1 MTSITT
7 TGTSCRPAFWEANH
21 LRSPAIISYF
31 PSKVL
36 LGLTIIGCI
45 TPCSLIE
52 LVNSSKLSLL
62 KFFLGWNLFLIIE
75 LIDILFFIG
84 FESTSPIN
92 EDSPLPFLNY
102 SATVQLL
109 ENEDNTTTVEWT
121 GTFEPRGI
129 EESQAKTIALNMY
142 TNAINGARLE
152 LESN

>member
-1 MTSITT
+1 MTET
-7 TGTSCRPAFWEANH
+7 
-21 LRSPAIISYF
+21 
-31 PSKVL
+31 KVVEKINAPL
-36 LGLTIIGCI
+36 DLVWSNLGNFAGLKPGSGIESVDYKGEGVGMIR
-45 TPCSLIE
+45 LI
-52 LVNSSKLSLL
+52 KLS
-62 KFFLGWNLFLIIE
+62 
-75 LIDILFFIG
+75 IG
-84 FESTSPIN
+84 TVVERLDHYDPEAKNYTYSIIN

-129 EESQAKTIALNMY
+129 EESQAKTLAYNMY